1 MNKMREGMKPYM
13 NRKPQV
19 KDPDMIFGM
28 HPVLEA
34 LRKGS
39 DFDKVILQQGLRSA
53 QLAELK
59 VLLDEYEIPVQTV
72 PQEKLNRLTPS
83 NHQGV
88 IGFIT
93 PVTFQPLEEILQR
106 VYESG
111 KDPFLLVLDRIT
123 DVRNFGAICRTAEC
137 AGIDAVIIPSRGS
150 ARISGDAVK
159 TSAGA
164 LLNLPVCRASNL
176 KETLEY
182 LKNSGISLVAV
193 TEKTDSD
200 VHKTEL
206 VGPICLILGSE
217 EDGIS
222 PEYLKRSDKR
232 VKIPMFGKTGSLN
245 VSVAAAIVIYET
257 LRQRLLN

>member
-1 MNKMREGMKPYM
+1 MKPFT
-13 NRKPQV
+13 NRRPQA

-34 LRKGS
+34 LRKGA
-39 DFDKVILQQGLRSA
+39 DFDKVLLQQGLRSP
-53 QLAELK
+53 QLVELRGM
-59 VLLDEYEIPVQTV
+59 LDEYEIPVQVV
-72 PQEKLNRLTPS
+72 PQEKLNRLTPA

-93 PVTFQPLEEILQR
+93 PVTFQPLEEIMQR

-111 KDPFLLVLDRIT
+111 RDPFLLVLDRVT

-137 AGIDAVIIPSRGS
+137 AGIDAVIVPTRGS
-150 ARISGDAVK
+150 ARIGGDALK

-164 LLNLPVCRASNL
+164 LLNLPVCRAANL
-176 KETLEY
+176 KETLDY
-182 LKNSGISLVAV
+182 IKNSGILLVAV
-193 TEKTDSD
+193 TEKTESS
-200 VHKTEL
+200 VHQTPLTGPVCL
-206 VGPICLILGSE
+206 VLGSE

-222 PEYLKRSDKR
+222 PEYLKRCDKR

-245 VSVAAAIVIYET
+245 VSVAAAVVIYET
-257 LRQRLLN
+257 VRQRMI